1 MFQENLKR
9 LVQSTEGGVAGL
21 LMGFDGI
28 AVDSFTVQDAGV
40 DITTVGM
47 EFSFIL
53 TQVRKAAEILEVG
66 GVQEIAIRAEKL
78 TVLIASEIGLDVVV
92 NRSPIPSVRH
102 DAGPTEPN
110 ALLIIDPRQQRSKF
124 SGNAWSRFLL

>member
-9 LVQSTEGGVAGL
+9 LVAETEGATAGL

-28 AVDSFTVQDAGV
+28 AVDSYTVPPPTGQQGI

-66 GVQEIAIRAEKL
+66 GVQEIAIRTDNLTFLIRVVSPEYFLALAVRPEGNFGKGRYLLRVTAPKLVAEL
-78 TVLIASEIGLDVVV
+78 A
-92 NRSPIPSVRH
+92 
-102 DAGPTEPN
+102 
-110 ALLIIDPRQQRSKF
+110 
-124 SGNAWSRFLL
+124 

>member
-1 MFQENLKR
+1 MFQEQLKR
-9 LVQSTEGGVAGL
+9 LVDSTEGGVAGL

-28 AVDSFTVQDAGV
+28 AVDSYSAPASNV

-78 TVLIASEIGLDVVV
+78 TILIRVVSNEYFV
-92 NRSPIPSVRH
+92 ALAITPEGNFGKGRYLMRVVAPKLL
-102 DAGPTEPN
+102 TELN
-110 ALLIIDPRQQRSKF
+110 A
-124 SGNAWSRFLL
+124 

>member
-1 MFQENLKR
+1 MFQEHLKR
-9 LVQSTEGGVAGL
+9 LVESTEGGVAGL

-28 AVDSFTVQDAGV
+28 AVDSYTQPGMGV

-66 GVQEIAIRAEKL
+66 GVQEIAIRSEKL
-78 TVLIASEIGLDVVV
+78 TILIRVVSTDYFIALAI
-92 NRSPIPSVRH
+92 SPEGNLGKGRYLMRVVAPKLQ
-102 DAGPTEPN
+102 TE
-110 ALLIIDPRQQRSKF
+110 LV
-124 SGNAWSRFLL
+124 